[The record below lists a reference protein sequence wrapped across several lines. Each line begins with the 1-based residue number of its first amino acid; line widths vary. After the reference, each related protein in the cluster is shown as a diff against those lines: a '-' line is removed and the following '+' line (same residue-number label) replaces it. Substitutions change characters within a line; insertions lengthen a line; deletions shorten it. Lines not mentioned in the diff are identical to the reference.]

1 MYSSDDNDAIEYTD
15 ISVERQLVL
24 DGTVHLEELEDA
36 SIPHVKGLVEL
47 VSDFFA
53 D

>member
-1 MYSSDDNDAIEYTD
+1 MYSLDDNDAIEYTD
-15 ISVERQLVL
+15 ITAGRQLIL
-24 DGTVHLEELEDA
+24 DGTVHMEELEDA
-36 SIPHVKGLVEL
+36 SIPRVRGLVEL